1 MSPELTILIF
11 VQFKEKTLI
20 HKTPVKN
27 PTLFTLRKG
36 ETSIKGSLRG
46 KKNEPGIKV
55 QATKKPFLMKG
66 IP

>member
-1 MSPELTILIF
+1 